1 MLLSKLCL
9 LDRGWS
15 DHARHHGTVCAR
27 KPAQRVRH
35 VPLLLCTY
43 ISKAGGRGGGNA
55 NSRLVVVAYIFI
67 RRRIIRVYMAGFD
80 YAYKHSRSYKLNAV

>member
-15 DHARHHGTVCAR
+15 DQVRHHGTVCAR
-27 KPAQRVRH
+27 KPARRVRH

-43 ISKAGGRGGGNA
+43 ISKVGGRGGGNA
-55 NSRLVVVAYIFI
+55 VGLAIRASSSLPTYLFVVE
-67 RRRIIRVYMAGFD
+67 
-80 YAYKHSRSYKLNAV
+80 